1 MIMRKFGMPAR
12 LVWARL
18 GLGLALGAALT
29 LAATRSPVLA
39 EDALNADQVDA
50 VETLIHDYIM
60 DHPEIILEA
69 VKAMR
74 AREEAAVKAS
84 AKQALAARRDEL
96 ISDAATPVAGNPDGD
111 VTLVE
116 FFDYR
121 CGYCKAALTVVRQIM
136 REDPD
141 LRLVFKEYP
150 ILSKESRIAAR
161 AALAAERQGRYFEFH
176 NALMGARG
184 SYSMDHILEV
194 AEEVGLDIDRLVED
208 MKDPA
213 IEAAIGANAE
223 LARALGITG
232 TPTFVVGDQLHPGG
246 LDIKTLR
253 ALIERQRTG

>member
-1 MIMRKFGMPAR
+1 MQKFGIPTR
-12 LVWARL
+12 LVLARL
-18 GLGLALGAALT
+18 GLGLALGVALT

-39 EDALNADQVDA
+39 EDALSADQVDA

-84 AKQALAARRDEL
+84 AKQALVARRGEL
-96 ISDAATPVAGNPDGD
+96 IGDATAPVAGNPDGD
-111 VTLVE
+111 VTLIE

-121 CGYCKAALTVVRQIM
+121 CGYCKAALTVVRQIL

-141 LRLVFKEYP
+141 LRMVFKEFP
-150 ILSKESRIAAR
+150 ILSKESRVAAR
-161 AALAAERQGRYFEFH
+161 AALAAERQGLYFEFH

-194 AEEVGLDIDRLVED
+194 AEEVGLDTDQLVED

-213 IEAAIGANAE
+213 IEAAIGANAD

-232 TPTFVVGDQLHPGG
+232 TPTFVVGDQLHPGA

-253 ALIERQRTG
+253 ELIERQRTG

>member
-1 MIMRKFGMPAR
+1 MRKFGMPAR
-12 LVWARL
+12 LVLGRL

-39 EDALNADQVDA
+39 QDALNADQVEA

-60 DHPEIILEA
+60 DHPEIILDA

-74 AREEAAVKAS
+74 EREEAAVKAS
-84 AKQALAARRDEL
+84 AKQALVARRGEL
-96 ISDAATPVAGNPDGD
+96 ISDAAAPVAGNPDGD
-111 VTLVE
+111 VTLIE

-141 LRLVFKEYP
+141 LRLVFKEFP

-184 SYSMDHILEV
+184 SYSMDHIVEV
-194 AEEVGLDIDRLVED
+194 AEEIGLDIDRLLED

-213 IEAAIGANAE
+213 IDAAIGANAD

-232 TPTFVVGDQLHPGG
+232 TPTFIVGDQLHPGG

-253 ALIERQRTG
+253 GLIERQRTG

>member
-1 MIMRKFGMPAR
+1 MRKFGMLAR
-12 LVWARL
+12 LVLGRL
-18 GLGLALGAALT
+18 SIGLALLPLVMVT
-29 LAATRSPVLA
+29 PVQA
-39 EDALNADQVDA
+39 EDALNADQVEA

-84 AKQALAARRDEL
+84 AKQALLARRGEL
-96 ISDAATPVAGNPDGD
+96 IDDAAAPVAGNPDGD
-111 VTLVE
+111 VTLIE
-116 FFDYR
+116 FFNYR
-121 CGYCKAALTVVRQIM
+121 CGYCKASLTVVRQIL

-141 LRLVFKEYP
+141 LRVVFKEFP

-184 SYSMDHILEV
+184 SYSMDHILEI

-213 IEAAIGANAE
+213 IESAIGANAD

-232 TPTFVVGDQLHPGG
+232 TPTFIVGDQLHPGG